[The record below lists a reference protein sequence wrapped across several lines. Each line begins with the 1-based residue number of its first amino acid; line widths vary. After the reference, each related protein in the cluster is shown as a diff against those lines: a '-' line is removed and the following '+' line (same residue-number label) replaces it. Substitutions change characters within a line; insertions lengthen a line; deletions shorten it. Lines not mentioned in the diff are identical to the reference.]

1 MPHVSITAN
10 KPVSFALQEKLKQEI
25 GRKIELIPRK
35 TEKWLMCQINDN
47 ANLYFGGSKDAA
59 VYIEVKIFGA
69 IDKETAEQ
77 FTAEATKTVSDI
89 LDVPPDR
96 IYISYFATGVWGYNG
111 RNF

>member
-1 MPHVSITAN
+1 MPHVSITVN
-10 KPVSFALQEKLKQEI
+10 RPVSFELQEKLKQEM

-47 ANLYFGGSKDAA
+47 ANLYFGGTKDAA
-59 VYIEVKIFGA
+59 VYIEVKIFGG
-69 IDKETAEQ
+69 IDKETVGQ
-77 FTAEATKTVSDI
+77 FTAEVTEAVSSI

-96 IYISYFATGVWGYNG
+96 IYISFFATGVWGYNG